1 MPDNPSEND
10 FMEIVTA
17 AVQAERNAG
26 DQRLEDAQSA
36 LQAALEDLAKAKQQA
51 LDNHVQAGHA
61 AAALNRVLLH
71 VTGCSAG
78 EFDTHMETAERII
91 EQLKEASE
99 SSAQTKN
106 ELTAALG
113 DLAKANSALT
123 SEQIAHGKTMQERDG
138 LAAALALLMN
148 PQAERL
154 NGYYRE
160 PKWREYD
167 DMRGSHF
174 LTNLFLS
181 IGEVVMLLD
190 AQRDASAVLAAHDRA
205 VAARVLRREAREW
218 RDTGDIEHR
227 AFAAECL
234 DVAKE
239 YEAGQREV
247 PA

>member
-123 SEQIAHGKTMQERDG
+123 SEQIAHGKTMKEREK
-138 LAAALALLMN
+138 LACALKI
-148 PQAERL
+148 AERTISEAMRATSVMNL
-154 NGYYRE
+154 DRAGCLLSAYQLSGLD
-160 PKWREYD
+160 YD
-167 DMRGSHF
+167 AI
-174 LTNLFLS
+174 LS
-181 IGEVVMLLD
+181 
-190 AQRDASAVLAAHDRA
+190 AHDRD
-205 VAARVLRREAREW
+205 VAARVLREISSEGMRCLFDVSLLEM
-218 RDTGDIEHR
+218 I
-227 AFAAECL
+227 AAQ
-234 DVAKE
+234 
-239 YEAGQREV
+239 YEGGQREV